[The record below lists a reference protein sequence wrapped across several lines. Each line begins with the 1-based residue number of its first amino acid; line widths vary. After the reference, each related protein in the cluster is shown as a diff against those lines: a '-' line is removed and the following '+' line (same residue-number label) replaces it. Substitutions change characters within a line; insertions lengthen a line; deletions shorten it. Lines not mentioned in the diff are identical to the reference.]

1 MKLWHQRGST
11 DVSLRYHWITVI
23 STFILFVADSL
34 EIWAQQDPS
43 REFWRILF
51 SVVGYTMRPTAA
63 LSIVL
68 IVYRKT
74 KRPFWLWI
82 PNIINALIYCTA
94 FFSPIAFSYVDGYH
108 FSRGPLGYAAHV
120 ISFLYIALAVVL
132 TWKGFRDKDHRRERF
147 ILYVCAVACI
157 IAAWIDSETEGANLN
172 AAILVSSIFL
182 YMFLKSIDTN
192 RDPLTKLLN
201 RISFYEDCSRF
212 GSSITAVG
220 SLDMNGLK
228 KLNDTMGHGAG
239 DEALRVI
246 GRSLKAVSGRA
257 VHAYRI
263 GGDEFTLLFIRQDK
277 TAVQD
282 ILDGVKSRIT
292 EAGYSVSVGY
302 AIRNDRDDTVTEML
316 RKSDEKM
323 YEDKAEHYRQNGNDR
338 RGK

>member
-1 MKLWHQRGST
+1 M
-11 DVSLRYHWITVI
+11 I
-23 STFILFVADSL
+23 
-34 EIWAQQDPS
+34 
-43 REFWRILF
+43 
-51 SVVGYTMRPTAA
+51 
-63 LSIVL
+63 
-68 IVYRKT
+68 
-74 KRPFWLWI
+74 
-82 PNIINALIYCTA
+82 
-94 FFSPIAFSYVDGYH
+94 
-108 FSRGPLGYAAHV
+108 
-120 ISFLYIALAVVL
+120 
-132 TWKGFRDKDHRRERF
+132 
-147 ILYVCAVACI
+147 
-157 IAAWIDSETEGANLN
+157 
-172 AAILVSSIFL
+172 SSIFL
-182 YMFLKSIDTN
+182 FMFLRSHDN
-192 RDPLTKLLN
+192 YLDPLTSLRN
-201 RISFYEDCSRF
+201 RFAFYNDIEYLKRDV
-212 GSSITAVG
+212 TAVA

-257 VHAYRI
+257 MHAYRI